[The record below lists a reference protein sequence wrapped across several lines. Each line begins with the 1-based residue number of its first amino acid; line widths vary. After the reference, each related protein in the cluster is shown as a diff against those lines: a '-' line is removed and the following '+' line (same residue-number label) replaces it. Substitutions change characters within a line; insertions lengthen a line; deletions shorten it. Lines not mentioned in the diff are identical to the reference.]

1 MIIRYHSAV
10 SVASLYDTL
19 SNPFLALS
27 HHQAEMA
34 WTSLLVIGVLI
45 CTVVYSD
52 IQFTSDSDPLINH
65 NLLAYLSSRED
76 LVSYLSSYSNN
87 IADTTLDSLS
97 SAGTYKIS
105 YHKQRYNHWVYNA
118 ITIEEGNQEFST
130 LAWDISVLFHTI
142 IGQKI
147 YLIFRILRAAM
158 PGGLQ
163 GVRFSANW
171 ISIN

>member
-1 MIIRYHSAV
+1 MG
-10 SVASLYDTL
+10 
-19 SNPFLALS
+19 S

-97 SAGTYKIS
+97 SAEYYEQLCQEASRGLSDQVISGLQSVPELAQKARANYLEKLMQSNIEAALAFGTY
-105 YHKQRYNHWVYNA
+105 
-118 ITIEEGNQEFST
+118 
-130 LAWDISVLFHTI
+130 
-142 IGQKI
+142 
-147 YLIFRILRAAM
+147 IL
-158 PGGLQ
+158 GLT
-163 GVRFSANW
+163 
-171 ISIN
+171 SILDCFWSQLLPF